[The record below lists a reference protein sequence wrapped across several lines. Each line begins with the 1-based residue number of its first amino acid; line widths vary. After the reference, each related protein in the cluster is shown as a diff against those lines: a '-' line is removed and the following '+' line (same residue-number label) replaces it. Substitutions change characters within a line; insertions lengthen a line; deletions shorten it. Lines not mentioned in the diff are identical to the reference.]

1 MSGPAVRSRLLTLQ
15 QGRQAARLGRA
26 LLDSKREAILQE
38 LLKRVRR
45 RNKLHADVTQ
55 ALDDARRALRE
66 ARIEMGSAGIDAAA
80 LAQPVGAAV
89 DVRHGSLVG
98 VPMPRLQARVEPF
111 KPRFGPAATT
121 SSLDTAGARF
131 SALVPGLV
139 DLAEEE
145 EAVRNLKAGL
155 FKTVRRLKALERVVI
170 PRLEREVRDVAV
182 ALEEDE
188 RDESVRRKRWVEAIR
203 AGESAI
209 DILRG

>member
-15 QGRQAARLGRA
+15 QEREAARMGHA

-45 RNKLHADVTQ
+45 RNELQADISR
-55 ALDDARRALRE
+55 ALAAARRAVWE
-66 ARIEMGSAGIDAAA
+66 ARIEMGSEGIDAAV
-80 LAQPVGAAV
+80 LAQPVCARV
-89 DVRHGSLVG
+89 DVRYGSLVG
-98 VPMPRLQARVEPF
+98 VPMPRLQLRLEPF
-111 KPRFGPAATT
+111 RPQFGPAATS

-131 SALVPGLV
+131 SALLPGLFA
-139 DLAEEE
+139 LAEED

-155 FKTVRRLKALERVVI
+155 VKTVRRLKALERVVI

-188 RDESVRRKRWVEAIR
+188 RDESVRRKRWVEATN
-203 AGESAI
+203 AGES
-209 DILRG
+209 RMVRRNG